1 MKVATVTD
9 HNAARWLVV
18 RRLGEDKKLRHRQQD
33 ECWRAGWYV
42 MRVCPCCWGER
53 VLRYPLDSEAEAR
66 QAMAAMVHASEALGI
81 DL

>member
-9 HNAARWLVV
+9 HNAGRWLVV
-18 RRLGEDKKLRHRQQD
+18 RWLDAQKRPGAP
-33 ECWRAGWYV
+33 CYPAGWYV

-53 VLRYPLDSEAEAR
+53 VLRYPLDSETEAR
-66 QAMAAMVHASEALGI
+66 QAMAAMVRASEMLGI